1 VEQLKKTLSNEMIMK
16 MKKRVCRLPRGW
28 AAGSLSTHEATMGVL
43 QLYKPII
50 WTLSY
55 MLGRV
60 MNRSLMSM
68 GKRGEGLDFSSKTL
82 ERPRRPEGCI
92 GSTTPLYVLAGTPL

>member
-1 VEQLKKTLSNEMIMK
+1 VEQLKKTLSNKMITK
-16 MKKRVCRLPRGW
+16 MKKRVCGLPRGW
-28 AAGSLSTHEATMGVL
+28 EAGSLSTHEATMGVL

-60 MNRSLMSM
+60 MNRSFMNM
-68 GKRGEGLDFSSKTL
+68 GKKGG
-82 ERPRRPEGCI
+82 G
-92 GSTTPLYVLAGTPL
+92 VGTSPARH